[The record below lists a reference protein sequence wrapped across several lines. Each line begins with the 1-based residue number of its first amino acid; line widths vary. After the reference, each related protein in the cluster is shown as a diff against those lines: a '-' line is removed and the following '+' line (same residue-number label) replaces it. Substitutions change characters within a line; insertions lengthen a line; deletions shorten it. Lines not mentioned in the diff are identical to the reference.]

1 MKYQDVTNYAIEKY
15 HVQPEY
21 LWKKYPSFAVLRH
34 KENRK
39 WFGLVMQVEKA
50 QLGLDGQGKEDIL
63 DVKLDPKEVEF
74 RQTSLGFLPAY
85 HMNKTNWLAI
95 RLNQV
100 DPKQVHDLIEASY
113 QLTQ

>member
-1 MKYQDVTNYAIEKY
+1 MKYQDVTNYVIEKY
-15 HVQPEY
+15 HVHPEY

-74 RQTSLGFLPAY
+74 RQTSLEFLPAY